1 MAKLVV
7 ILLLSFFLP
16 YLIGLLSE
24 SRMGERGAFSIDKVQ
39 KLLLIYLLVIIAL
52 KSRFMIPR
60 HFLKYLGLAL
70 VYLFILFTHYLFT
83 DGNPSIMLHARNEVI
98 RLTGFIIIFF
108 MCAITKFDSGS
119 LRFLLRC
126 LGVFGFFLGFSMIRH
141 SLAGEVGQSQV
152 YYAYGQS
159 FLRGGTGVISPP
171 YFAAIANIASVAA
184 IAGFLV
190 ERKWLYKT
198 FFLLTFAVSQSGR
211 FLTFSSGGLISFV
224 LSMVAVLF
232 LLNRYDKKTYRVFL
246 KVSLAMV
253 SIFSVVILTTELKDI
268 LFYRLLL
275 SDEHVMRSS
284 VYSRLDQYMGLWE
297 IFRASPWKVLYGIGT
312 AELKSSLGM
321 ELHNAYLRP
330 LAVAGIGGFL
340 AFITLYWLA
349 FKNFNHAI
357 KQGGDD
363 RIHFLTSLFF
373 FAGFIGWSFQAAFS
387 GAADTTA
394 ITWFFFMT
402 AYILKE
408 RVVDI
413 TPNPVLKQRIC
424 R

>member
-16 YLIGLLSE
+16 FLIGLLSQ
-24 SRMGERGAFSIDKVQ
+24 SNMVDRAVFSIDKVL
-39 KLLLIYLLVIIAL
+39 KLLLIYLLLIIAL

-60 HFLKYLGLAL
+60 HFLKYPGLAL
-70 VYLFILFTHYLFT
+70 VYLFILFAHYSFT
-83 DGNPSIMLHARNEVI
+83 DGNPSTMLHARTEVI

-108 MCAITKFDSGS
+108 MCAMTKFDSGS
-119 LRFLLRC
+119 LRLLLRC
-126 LGVFGFFLGFSMIRH
+126 LGVFGFFLGFSMIWH
-141 SLAGEVGQSQV
+141 SLAGEAAQSQV

-159 FLRGGTGVISPP
+159 FRRGGTGIVAAP
-171 YFAAIANIASVAA
+171 YFAALANITSMAA

-224 LSMVAVLF
+224 LSMVAALF
-232 LLNRYDKKTYRVFL
+232 LLNRYDKKTYRIFL

-275 SDEHVMRSS
+275 SDEHVMTASI
-284 VYSRLDQYMGLWE
+284 YSRLDQYMGLWE
-297 IFRASPWKVLYGIGT
+297 VFRASPWKVLYGIGT
-312 AELKSSLGM
+312 AEQNSLLGT
-321 ELHNAYLRP
+321 ELHNTYLRP

-357 KQGGDD
+357 KQGEND

-373 FAGFIGWSFQAAFS
+373 FAGFIGFSFQAAFS
-387 GAADTTA
+387 PADTSV